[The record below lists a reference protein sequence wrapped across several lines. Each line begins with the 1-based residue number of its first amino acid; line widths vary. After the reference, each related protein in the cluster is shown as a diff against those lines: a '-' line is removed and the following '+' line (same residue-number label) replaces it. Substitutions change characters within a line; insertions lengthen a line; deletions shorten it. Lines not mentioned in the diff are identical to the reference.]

1 VIFNRDT
8 NYEDHGPNY
17 SQINEIQKYIMHH
30 DITID
35 AIYSSS
41 NQSVQQLENVENVK
55 VSKADK

>member
-1 VIFNRDT
+1 
-8 NYEDHGPNY
+8 
-17 SQINEIQKYIMHH
+17 MHH